1 MNYLS
6 KTLSLTLFMVSGI
19 LYSGACDDYPYSH
32 GDVDILVNTEDEIKI
47 LASAEEEVLFN
58 DLDLRIE
65 AQEMAE
71 AAAKVRIIRF
81 LEEEIGES
89 CQSNKTQSSTVKFSS
104 DDPENKEVDVVK
116 TKERLCTISTN
127 TRGLLRG
134 VLPVDGC
141 TQVSDQPLKVIVTVG
156 LKSENIL
163 AAERTAGQINDSI
176 NRTNTPKGE
185 LCSKDPENPE
195 ECIVSE
201 ESESKGMSLNKDKDK
216 KGGEGIKKF

>member
-6 KTLSLTLFMVSGI
+6 KTLSFTLLMVSGI

-104 DDPENKEVDVVK
+104 DDPENKEVDV
-116 TKERLCTISTN
+116 E
-127 TRGLLRG
+127 
-134 VLPVDGC
+134 PQVDNNSFG
-141 TQVSDQPLKVIVTVG
+141 VIVRFDVVG
-156 LKSENIL
+156 QAFPPQEFAFLLETT
-163 AAERTAGQINDSI
+163 R
-176 NRTNTPKGE
+176 
-185 LCSKDPENPE
+185 
-195 ECIVSE
+195 
-201 ESESKGMSLNKDKDK
+201 
-216 KGGEGIKKF
+216 